1 MRYRVGKYRSLVEDL
16 GYVVQ
21 RKAWWGWKTIARY
34 WSGVAAKEHGRA
46 LASKGHEVKF
56 YI

>member
-34 WSGVAAKEHGRA
+34 WFSDTAKMHGRM
-46 LASKGHEVKF
+46 LAAEGMK
-56 YI
+56 